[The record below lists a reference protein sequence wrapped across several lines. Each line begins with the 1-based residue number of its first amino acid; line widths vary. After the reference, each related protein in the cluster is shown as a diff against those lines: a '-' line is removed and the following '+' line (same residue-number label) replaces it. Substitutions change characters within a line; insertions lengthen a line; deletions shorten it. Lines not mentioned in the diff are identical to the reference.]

1 MQVLYPFLKL
11 FKRQWLMMAIG
22 LFLTCTTILAGIG
35 LLSLSGWFLSATAI
49 AGLTAATALAF
60 NFFTPAGGVRFFSI
74 ARTASRYGERLATHE
89 ATFKLLTDLR
99 VWSWKKLF
107 PLSASNL
114 QGLRQGDMLNRLVA
128 DIDTLDHLYLRLLV
142 PMTASLLTII
152 ALYAF
157 LSWFDLTLALSLCGL
172 LLSVWIVLP
181 LIFYRLGRKPGE
193 AVVDAKRHFRVLILD
208 VIQGQAELSIFAAND
223 RYRQKLRD
231 AETALF
237 NSQTAMANIT
247 GFSQGLLIAV
257 NGFAVVMMLYLAG
270 QGVGAQVPPGPLMA
284 TMVFATMA
292 SIEMMM
298 PISGAFQH
306 LSSCVLSAKRIT
318 EITDQQGDIQYGERQ
333 FQGGELAATE
343 LELNDIHFG
352 YQAERS
358 ILTGVN
364 LHITQGQK
372 VALLGP
378 TGCGK
383 SSLLALITRE
393 WMPQQGQIRLSGHD
407 IADYDEVSLRNA
419 MTVVSQRVHLFA
431 GTVRDNLTIA
441 LPYVEGQKKKA
452 NDQRLIAVLKQVGLG
467 TLLESV
473 TATDRGEEIGLDSWI
488 GDGGRQLSGGEQRR
502 IGVARALLRDA
513 PILLLDEPTE
523 GLDKRT
529 EREILRLLFTF
540 AEGKTLLMISH
551 RLTAMAEMDQI
562 HMLDNGL
569 IAASGTHED
578 LMQDCAEYQSLY
590 KHLAKEA

>member
-231 AETALF
+231 AGTALF

-578 LMQDCAEYQSLY
+578 LMQDCAEYQGLY